1 MKTLLILIGP
11 LLFLL
16 FIIVVVYYGPKGCE
30 QLEKHETQSMKKAN
44 KEHAKRIALLNGKK
58 FANHIANNV
67 IYVKDKRTGICF
79 AVYSH
84 VEYHWARGYLAA
96 VDCKKAGL

>member
-1 MKTLLILIGP
+1 MKNLYYMIAPLI
-11 LLFLL
+11 FS
-16 FIIVVVYYGPKGCE
+16 FIILVIVFYAPEACE
-30 QLEKHETQSMKKAN
+30 QVKRNEAQRVKEEDKKRQ
-44 KEHAKRIALLNGKK
+44 EEITSRNGEK

-67 IYVKDKRTGICF
+67 MYVKDKRTSICF

-84 VEYHWARGYLAA
+84 IDYEWSRGYLAA